1 MATTLNLTGPI
12 VGNDSSWIYDYLGM
26 ECISPRNVMESI
38 GDESEQLTV
47 NLSSGGGEVT
57 AASEIY
63 TALRQANTTVV
74 INITGMA
81 ASAASIIAMAGDTV
95 NISPTAQMMIHQA
108 SLRDVTGN
116 KDDLDHLSDI
126 LDKTD
131 QSIVQ
136 AYVDRTGLPV
146 DKIVKMMADET
157 FLTAQ
162 EAVEYGFANNIMFAG
177 TNAKSKVTNSLET
190 GVLSDDVI
198 NKIGTLISVK
208 EQVKNEKAHDVP
220 DNTNLTESRQAQRSA
235 KAAILLEELN

>member
-1 MATTLNLTGPI
+1 
-12 VGNDSSWIYDYLGM
+12 
-26 ECISPRNVMESI
+26 MESI
-38 GDESEQLTV
+38 GDASEQLV
-47 NLSSGGGEVT
+47 INLSSGGGEVT

-63 TALRQANTTVV
+63 TALRQMNTTVS

-108 SLRDVTGN
+108 SLRDVSGN
-116 KDDLDHLSDI
+116 KDDLTHLSNI

-162 EAVEYGFANNIMFAG
+162 EAVEYGFADQIMFTG
-177 TNAKSKVTNSLET
+177 TGTQNKVTNSLET
-190 GVLSDDVI
+190 GMFPDDVI

-208 EQVKNEKAHDVP
+208 EQVKNEKAQEVP
-220 DNTNLTESRQAQRSA
+220 DTNTTESRQAQRSA

>member
-1 MATTLNLTGPI
+1 LTTTLNLTGPI
-12 VGNDSSWIYDYLGM
+12 VGNDSSWIYDYLGID
-26 ECISPRNVMESI
+26 CISPKNVMESI
-38 GDESEQLTV
+38 GDASEQLV
-47 NLSSGGGEVT
+47 INLSSGGGEVT

-63 TALRQANTTVV
+63 TALRQMNTTVS

-108 SLRDVTGN
+108 SLRDVSGN
-116 KDDLDHLSDI
+116 KDDLTNLSNI

-162 EAVEYGFANNIMFAG
+162 EAVEYGFADQIMFTG
-177 TNAKSKVTNSLET
+177 TSTQNKVTNSLET
-190 GVLSDDVI
+190 GMFPDDVI

-208 EQVKNEKAHDVP
+208 EQVKNEKAQEVP
-220 DNTNLTESRQAQRSA
+220 DTNTTESRQAQRSA

>member
-1 MATTLNLTGPI
+1 
-12 VGNDSSWIYDYLGM
+12 
-26 ECISPRNVMESI
+26 MESI
-38 GDESEQLTV
+38 GDASEQLV
-47 NLSSGGGEVT
+47 INLSSGGGEVT

-63 TALRQANTTVV
+63 TALRQMNTTVS

-108 SLRDVTGN
+108 SLRDVSGN
-116 KDDLDHLSDI
+116 KDDLTNLSNI

-162 EAVEYGFANNIMFAG
+162 EAVEYGFADQIMFTG
-177 TNAKSKVTNSLET
+177 TSTQNKVTNSLET
-190 GVLSDDVI
+190 GMFPDDVI

-208 EQVKNEKAHDVP
+208 EQVKNEKAQEVP
-220 DNTNLTESRQAQRSA
+220 DTNTTESRQAQRSA

>member
-1 MATTLNLTGPI
+1 
-12 VGNDSSWIYDYLGM
+12 
-26 ECISPRNVMESI
+26 MESI
-38 GDESEQLTV
+38 GDASEQLII

-63 TALRQANTTVV
+63 TALRQMNTTVS

-108 SLRDVTGN
+108 SLRDVSGN
-116 KDDLDHLSDI
+116 KDDLTHLSNI

-162 EAVEYGFANNIMFAG
+162 EAVEYGFADQIMFTG
-177 TNAKSKVTNSLET
+177 TSTQNKVTNSLET
-190 GVLSDDVI
+190 GMFPDDVI

-208 EQVKNEKAHDVP
+208 EQVKNEKAQEVP
-220 DNTNLTESRQAQRSA
+220 DKNTTESRQAQRSA

>member
-1 MATTLNLTGPI
+1 MTTTLNLTGPI
-12 VGNDSSWIYDYLGM
+12 VGNDSSWIYDYLGID
-26 ECISPRNVMESI
+26 CISPKNVMESI
-38 GDESEQLTV
+38 GDASEQLV
-47 NLSSGGGEVT
+47 INLSSGGGEVT

-63 TALRQANTTVV
+63 TALRQMNTTVS

-108 SLRDVTGN
+108 SLRDVSGN
-116 KDDLDHLSDI
+116 KDDLTHLSNI

-146 DKIVKMMADET
+146 DKIVKMMAEET

-162 EAVEYGFANNIMFAG
+162 EAVEYGFADQIMFTG
-177 TNAKSKVTNSLET
+177 TSTQNKVTNSLET
-190 GVLSDDVI
+190 GMFPDDVI
-198 NKIGTLISVK
+198 NKIGTLISIK
-208 EQVKNEKAHDVP
+208 EQVKNEKAQEVP
-220 DNTNLTESRQAQRSA
+220 DTNTTESRQAQRSA

>member
-1 MATTLNLTGPI
+1 
-12 VGNDSSWIYDYLGM
+12 
-26 ECISPRNVMESI
+26 MESI
-38 GDESEQLTV
+38 GDASEQLV
-47 NLSSGGGEVT
+47 INLSSGGGEVT

-63 TALRQANTTVV
+63 TALRQMNTTVS

-108 SLRDVTGN
+108 SLRDVSGN
-116 KDDLDHLSDI
+116 KDDLTHLSNI

-162 EAVEYGFANNIMFAG
+162 EAVEYGFADQIMFTG
-177 TNAKSKVTNSLET
+177 TSTQNKVTNSLET
-190 GVLSDDVI
+190 GMFPDDVI

-208 EQVKNEKAHDVP
+208 EQVKNKKAQEVP
-220 DNTNLTESRQAQRSA
+220 DTNTTESRQAQRSA

>member
-1 MATTLNLTGPI
+1 MTTTLNLTGPI
-12 VGNDSSWIYDYLGM
+12 VGNDSSWIYDYLGID
-26 ECISPRNVMESI
+26 CISPKNVMESI
-38 GDESEQLTV
+38 GDASEQLV
-47 NLSSGGGEVT
+47 INLSSGGGEVT

-63 TALRQANTTVV
+63 TALRQMNTTVS

-108 SLRDVTGN
+108 SLRDVSGN
-116 KDDLDHLSDI
+116 KDDLTHLSNI

-162 EAVEYGFANNIMFAG
+162 EAVEYGFADQIMFTG
-177 TNAKSKVTNSLET
+177 TSTQNKVTNSLET
-190 GVLSDDVI
+190 GMFPNDVI

-208 EQVKNEKAHDVP
+208 EQVKNEKAQEVP
-220 DNTNLTESRQAQRSA
+220 DTNTTESRQAQRSA

>member
-1 MATTLNLTGPI
+1 
-12 VGNDSSWIYDYLGM
+12 
-26 ECISPRNVMESI
+26 MESI
-38 GDESEQLTV
+38 GDASEQLV
-47 NLSSGGGEVT
+47 INLSSGGGEVT

-63 TALRQANTTVV
+63 TALRQMNTTVS

-108 SLRDVTGN
+108 SLRDVSGN
-116 KDDLDHLSDI
+116 KDDLTHLSNI

-162 EAVEYGFANNIMFAG
+162 EAVEYGFADQIMFTG
-177 TNAKSKVTNSLET
+177 TSTQNKVTNSLET
-190 GVLSDDVI
+190 GMFPNDVI

-208 EQVKNEKAHDVP
+208 EQVKNEKAQEVP
-220 DNTNLTESRQAQRSA
+220 DTNTTESRQAQRSA

>member
-1 MATTLNLTGPI
+1 
-12 VGNDSSWIYDYLGM
+12 
-26 ECISPRNVMESI
+26 MESI
-38 GDESEQLTV
+38 GDASEQLV
-47 NLSSGGGEVT
+47 INLSSGGGEVT

-63 TALRQANTTVV
+63 TALRQMNTTVS

-108 SLRDVTGN
+108 SLRDVSGN
-116 KDDLDHLSDI
+116 KDDLTHLSNI

-136 AYVDRTGLPV
+136 AYVDRTVLPV

-162 EAVEYGFANNIMFAG
+162 EAVEYGFADQIMFTG
-177 TNAKSKVTNSLET
+177 TSTQNKVTNSLET
-190 GVLSDDVI
+190 GMFPDDVI

-208 EQVKNEKAHDVP
+208 EQVKNEKAQEVP
-220 DNTNLTESRQAQRSA
+220 DTNTTESRQAQRSA

>member
-1 MATTLNLTGPI
+1 MTTTLNLTGPI
-12 VGNDSSWIYDYLGM
+12 VGNDSSWIYDYLGID
-26 ECISPRNVMESI
+26 CISPKNVMESI
-38 GDESEQLTV
+38 GDASEQLV
-47 NLSSGGGEVT
+47 INLSSGGGEVT

-63 TALRQANTTVV
+63 TALRQMNTTVS

-108 SLRDVTGN
+108 SLRDVSGN
-116 KDDLDHLSDI
+116 KDDLTHLSNI

-146 DKIVKMMADET
+146 DKIVKMMAEET

-162 EAVEYGFANNIMFAG
+162 EAVEYGFADQIMFTG
-177 TNAKSKVTNSLET
+177 TSTQNKVTNSLET
-190 GVLSDDVI
+190 GMFPDDVI

-208 EQVKNEKAHDVP
+208 EQVKNEKAQEVP
-220 DNTNLTESRQAQRSA
+220 DTNTTESRQAQRSA

>member
-1 MATTLNLTGPI
+1 MTTTLNLTGPI
-12 VGNDSSWIYDYLGM
+12 VGNDSSWIYDYLGID
-26 ECISPRNVMESI
+26 CISPKNVLESI
-38 GDESEQLTV
+38 GDASEQLV
-47 NLSSGGGEVT
+47 INLSSGGGEVT

-63 TALRQANTTVV
+63 TALRQMNTTVS

-108 SLRDVTGN
+108 SLRDVSGN
-116 KDDLDHLSDI
+116 KDNLTHLSNI

-162 EAVEYGFANNIMFAG
+162 EAVEYGFADQIMFTG
-177 TNAKSKVTNSLET
+177 TSTQNKVTNSLET
-190 GVLSDDVI
+190 GMFPDDVI

-208 EQVKNEKAHDVP
+208 EQVKNEKAQEVP
-220 DNTNLTESRQAQRSA
+220 DTNTTESRQAQRSA

>member
-1 MATTLNLTGPI
+1 MTTTLNLTGPI
-12 VGNDSSWIYDYLGM
+12 VGNDSSWIYDYLGID
-26 ECISPRNVMESI
+26 CISPKNVMESI
-38 GDESEQLTV
+38 GDASEQLV
-47 NLSSGGGEVT
+47 INLSSGGGEVT

-63 TALRQANTTVV
+63 TALRQMNTTVS

-108 SLRDVTGN
+108 SLRDVSGN
-116 KDDLDHLSDI
+116 KDDLTHLSNI

-162 EAVEYGFANNIMFAG
+162 EAVEYGFADQIMFTG
-177 TNAKSKVTNSLET
+177 TSTQNKVTNSLET
-190 GVLSDDVI
+190 GMFPDDVI

-208 EQVKNEKAHDVP
+208 EQVKNEKAQEVP
-220 DNTNLTESRQAQRSA
+220 DTNTTESRQAQRSA

>member
-1 MATTLNLTGPI
+1 MTTTLNLTGPI
-12 VGNDSSWIYDYLGM
+12 VGNDSSWIYDYLGID
-26 ECISPRNVMESI
+26 CISPKNVMESI
-38 GDESEQLTV
+38 GDASEQLII

-63 TALRQANTTVV
+63 TALRQMNTTVS

-108 SLRDVTGN
+108 SLRDVSGN
-116 KDDLDHLSDI
+116 KDDLTHLSNI

-162 EAVEYGFANNIMFAG
+162 EAVEYGFADQIMFTG
-177 TNAKSKVTNSLET
+177 TSTQNKVTNSLET
-190 GVLSDDVI
+190 GMFPDDVI

-208 EQVKNEKAHDVP
+208 EQVKNEKAQEVP
-220 DNTNLTESRQAQRSA
+220 DKNTTESRQAQRSA

>member
-1 MATTLNLTGPI
+1 
-12 VGNDSSWIYDYLGM
+12 
-26 ECISPRNVMESI
+26 MESI
-38 GDESEQLTV
+38 GDASEQLV
-47 NLSSGGGEVT
+47 INLSSGGGEVT

-63 TALRQANTTVV
+63 TALRQMNTTVS

-108 SLRDVTGN
+108 SLRDVSGN
-116 KDDLDHLSDI
+116 KDDLTHLSNI

-162 EAVEYGFANNIMFAG
+162 EAVEYGFADQIMFTG
-177 TNAKSKVTNSLET
+177 TSTQNKVTNSLET
-190 GVLSDDVI
+190 GMFPDDVI

-208 EQVKNEKAHDVP
+208 EQVKNEKAHEVP
-220 DNTNLTESRQAQRSA
+220 DTNTTESRQAQRSA

>member
-1 MATTLNLTGPI
+1 
-12 VGNDSSWIYDYLGM
+12 
-26 ECISPRNVMESI
+26 MESI
-38 GDESEQLTV
+38 GDASEQLV
-47 NLSSGGGEVT
+47 INLSSGGGEVT

-63 TALRQANTTVV
+63 TALRQMNTTVS

-95 NISPTAQMMIHQA
+95 NISPTAQLMIHQA
-108 SLRDVTGN
+108 SLRDVSGN
-116 KDDLDHLSDI
+116 KDDLTHLSNI

-146 DKIVKMMADET
+146 DKIVKMMAEET

-162 EAVEYGFANNIMFAG
+162 EAVEYGFADQIMFTG
-177 TNAKSKVTNSLET
+177 TSTQNKVTNSLET
-190 GVLSDDVI
+190 GMFPDDVI

-208 EQVKNEKAHDVP
+208 EQVKNEKAQEVP
-220 DNTNLTESRQAQRSA
+220 DTNTTESRQAQRSA

>member
-1 MATTLNLTGPI
+1 MTTTLNLTGPI
-12 VGNDSSWIYDYLGM
+12 VGNDSSWIYDYLGID
-26 ECISPRNVMESI
+26 CISPKNVMESI
-38 GDESEQLTV
+38 GDASEQLV
-47 NLSSGGGEVT
+47 INLSSGGGEVT

-63 TALRQANTTVV
+63 TALRQMNTTVS

-108 SLRDVTGN
+108 SLRDVSGN
-116 KDDLDHLSDI
+116 KDDLTHLSNI

-162 EAVEYGFANNIMFAG
+162 EAVEYGFADQIMFTG
-177 TNAKSKVTNSLET
+177 TGTQNKVTNSLET
-190 GVLSDDVI
+190 GMFPDDVI

-208 EQVKNEKAHDVP
+208 EQVKTKRHRKCPIQILQKV
-220 DNTNLTESRQAQRSA
+220 A
-235 KAAILLEELN
+235 KHNVVLRRLFYWRN

>member
-12 VGNDSSWIYDYLGM
+12 VGNDSSWIYDYLGI
-26 ECISPRNVMESI
+26 ECISPKNVMESI
-38 GDESEQLTV
+38 GDEAEQLIV

-63 TALRQANTTVV
+63 TALRQAKTTVV

-81 ASAASIIAMAGDTV
+81 ASAASIIAMSGDTV
-95 NISPTAQMMIHQA
+95 NISLTAQMMIHQA
-108 SLRDVTGN
+108 SLRGVSGN

-162 EAVEYGFANNIMFAG
+162 EAVEYGFANNIMFTG
-177 TNAKSKVTNSLET
+177 TNAKAKVTNSLET
-190 GVLSDDVI
+190 GVLSNDVI

-208 EQVKNEKAHDVP
+208 EQVKNDKAQEVP
-220 DNTNLTESRQAQRSA
+220 DTNTTDSRQVLRSA
-235 KAAILLEELN
+235 KAAILLEEFN

>member
-1 MATTLNLTGPI
+1 M
-12 VGNDSSWIYDYLGM
+12 D
-26 ECISPRNVMESI
+26 SI
-38 GDESEQLTV
+38 GDELEQLTI

-63 TALRQANTTVV
+63 TALRQTNTTVV

-108 SLRDVTGN
+108 SLRDVSGN
-116 KDDLDHLSDI
+116 KDDLGHLSDV

-162 EAVEYGFANNIMFAG
+162 ESVEYGFANNIMFTG
-177 TNAKSKVTNSLET
+177 TNADHKVTNSLET

-208 EQVKNEKAHDVP
+208 EQVKNEKAQEMP
-220 DNTNLTESRQAQRSA
+220 YTNTTDGRQALRSA
-235 KAAILLEELN
+235 KAAILLEEFN

>member
-1 MATTLNLTGPI
+1 MTTTLNLTGPI
-12 VGNDSSWIYDYLGM
+12 VGNDSSWIYDYLGID
-26 ECISPRNVMESI
+26 CISPKNVMESI
-38 GDESEQLTV
+38 GDASEQLV
-47 NLSSGGGEVT
+47 INLSSGGGEVT

-63 TALRQANTTVV
+63 TALRQMNTTVS

-108 SLRDVTGN
+108 SLRDVSGN
-116 KDDLDHLSDI
+116 KDDLTNLSNI

-162 EAVEYGFANNIMFAG
+162 EAVEYGFADQIMFTG
-177 TNAKSKVTNSLET
+177 TSTQNKVTNSLET
-190 GVLSDDVI
+190 GMFPDDVI

-208 EQVKNEKAHDVP
+208 EQVKNEKAQEVP
-220 DNTNLTESRQAQRSA
+220 DTNTTESRQAQRSA

>member
-12 VGNDSSWIYDYLGM
+12 VGNDSSWIYDYLGID
-26 ECISPRNVMESI
+26 CISPKNVMDSI
-38 GDESEQLTV
+38 GDELEQLTI

-63 TALRQANTTVV
+63 TALRQTNTTVV

-108 SLRDVTGN
+108 SLRDVSGN
-116 KDDLDHLSDI
+116 KDDLGHLSDV

-162 EAVEYGFANNIMFAG
+162 ESVEYGFANNIMFTG
-177 TNAKSKVTNSLET
+177 TNADHKVTNSLET

-208 EQVKNEKAHDVP
+208 EQVKNEKAQEMP
-220 DNTNLTESRQAQRSA
+220 YTNTTDGRQALRSA
-235 KAAILLEELN
+235 KAAILLEEFN

>member
-1 MATTLNLTGPI
+1 MTTTLNLTGPI
-12 VGNDSSWIYDYLGM
+12 VGNDSSWIYDYLGID
-26 ECISPRNVMESI
+26 CISPKNVMESI
-38 GDESEQLTV
+38 GDASEQLV
-47 NLSSGGGEVT
+47 INLSSGGGEVT

-63 TALRQANTTVV
+63 TALRQMNTTVS

-108 SLRDVTGN
+108 SLRDVSGN
-116 KDDLDHLSDI
+116 KDDLTHLSNI

-162 EAVEYGFANNIMFAG
+162 EAVEYGFADQIMFTG
-177 TNAKSKVTNSLET
+177 TSTQNKVTNSLET
-190 GVLSDDVI
+190 GMFPDDVI

-208 EQVKNEKAHDVP
+208 EQVKNEKAHEVP
-220 DNTNLTESRQAQRSA
+220 DTNTTESRQAQRSA

>member
-1 MATTLNLTGPI
+1 MTTTLNLTGPI
-12 VGNDSSWIYDYLGM
+12 VGNDSSWIYDYLGID
-26 ECISPRNVMESI
+26 CISPKNVMESI
-38 GDESEQLTV
+38 GDASEQLV
-47 NLSSGGGEVT
+47 INLSSGGGEVT

-63 TALRQANTTVV
+63 TALRQMNTTVS

-108 SLRDVTGN
+108 SLRDVSGN
-116 KDDLDHLSDI
+116 KDDLTHLSNI

-162 EAVEYGFANNIMFAG
+162 EAVEYGFADQIMFTG
-177 TNAKSKVTNSLET
+177 TGTQNKVTNSLET
-190 GVLSDDVI
+190 GMFPDDVI

-208 EQVKNEKAHDVP
+208 EQVKNEKAQEVP
-220 DNTNLTESRQAQRSA
+220 DTNTTESRQAQRSA

>member
-1 MATTLNLTGPI
+1 
-12 VGNDSSWIYDYLGM
+12 
-26 ECISPRNVMESI
+26 MESI
-38 GDESEQLTV
+38 GDASEQLV
-47 NLSSGGGEVT
+47 INLSSGGGEVT

-63 TALRQANTTVV
+63 TALRQMNTTVS

-108 SLRDVTGN
+108 SLRDVSGN
-116 KDDLDHLSDI
+116 KDDLTHLSNI

-162 EAVEYGFANNIMFAG
+162 EAVEYGFADQIMFTG
-177 TNAKSKVTNSLET
+177 TSTQNKVTNSLET
-190 GVLSDDVI
+190 GMFPDDVI

-208 EQVKNEKAHDVP
+208 EQVKNEKAQEVP
-220 DNTNLTESRQAQRSA
+220 DTNTTESRQAQRSA